1 MFDLTNKVVVI
12 TGGTG
17 VLGSAI
23 VRGLN
28 QFGAKIAILGRNA
41 QTGQALADEQRD
53 AVFVS
58 CDVLDKAGIQQASQI
73 VLDKW
78 GMVNA
83 LINGAGGN
91 RADATVTTQTPFF
104 DLPLDAIQHIFNLNF
119 MGTFLTA
126 QIFGKIMANQQHGV
140 ILNISSMSA
149 MRPLSRVV
157 TYGNAKAALD
167 NLTQWLAVHFATVY
181 SPNLRVN
188 AIAPGFFLTEQN
200 RYLLVDPSDPNMLTP
215 RGQTIITH
223 TPMGRFGEPDD
234 LIGTVVWL
242 LSEASKFVTGVVVP
256 VDGGFSVNSGI

>member
-1 MFDLTNKVVVI
+1 MFDLTDKVVVI

-28 QFGAKIAILGRNA
+28 RFGAKIAILGRNA
-41 QTGQALADEQRD
+41 QTGQALADAQRE
-53 AVFVS
+53 AIFVS
-58 CDVLDKAGIQQASQI
+58 CDVLDKASILHASQA

-78 GMVNA
+78 GRVDA

-91 RADATVTTQTPFF
+91 RADATVTAQTSFF
-104 DLPLDAIQHIFNLNF
+104 DLPLEAIQNVFNLNF
-119 MGTFLTA
+119 MGTFLTS
-126 QIFGKIMANQQHGV
+126 QIFGRVMANQQQGV

-167 NLTQWLAVHFATVY
+167 NLTQWLAVHFATTY

-188 AIAPGFFLTEQN
+188 AISPGFFLTEQN
-200 RYLLVDPSDPNMLTP
+200 RYLLTEQANPDTLTP
-215 RGQTIITH
+215 RGQTIIAH
-223 TPMGRFGEPDD
+223 TPMARFGEPDD

-242 LSEASKFVTGVVVP
+242 LSDASKFVTGIVVP
-256 VDGGFSVNSGI
+256 VDGGFSANSGV